1 MKPFITTTIATDDQ
15 NVSIMP
21 NETFNG
27 IILETKEL
35 DDKTLYCRLYLNKEQ
50 AELLILQIQTMI
62 KYLEL

>member
-1 MKPFITTTIATDDQ
+1 MKIFITTIATDDQ

-35 DDKTLYCRLYLNKEQ
+35 DDKTLNGRTYLNKEE
-50 AELLILQIQTMI
+50 AELLILQIQNMI
-62 KYLEL
+62 NYLEL

>member
-1 MKPFITTTIATDDQ
+1 MKIFITTTIATDDQ

-21 NETFNG
+21 NETYDG
-27 IILETKEL
+27 IILETKEA
-35 DDKTLYCRLYLNKEQ
+35 DDKLYGRMYLNKEE